1 MSTGKKQYDK
11 DHDETPAYREIPNSR
26 RNRNRLQEILAH
38 KQGGKLLEIG
48 CGKGEFLKLAERY
61 FDVEGMDIS
70 KHAIASIKPFLRKKV
85 KRGNIEEENLA
96 PDHYDVI
103 VVFNV
108 LEHLRQPGKVIEKIY
123 HSLTKGG
130 IVIGSVPHNSG
141 LIGRVHTAITNLLD
155 RTHCS
160 TYPPHHWRASFR
172 ETGFRKIHFFGEV
185 MLGRN
190 FTLYIRNEYWKY
202 VSFNLMFLC
211 KK

>member
-1 MSTGKKQYDK
+1 MGVRRKQYDR
-11 DHDETPAYREIPNSR
+11 DYYETPAYREIPNSR
-26 RNRNRLQEILAH
+26 RNRNRLQEILAY
-38 KQGGKLLEIG
+38 KQGGKLFEIG
-48 CGKGEFLKLAERY
+48 CGKGGFLKLAERT

-70 KHAIASIKPFLRKKV
+70 KHAIASIKLFLRKKV
-85 KRGNIEEENLA
+85 RRGNIEEENLA
-96 PDHYDVI
+96 SDHYDVI

-123 HSLTKGG
+123 HGLTKGG
-130 IVIGSVPHNSG
+130 IFIGSVPHNSG
-141 LIGRVHTAITNLLD
+141 LIGRAHTALTNLFD

-190 FTLYIRNEYWKY
+190 FSLYIRNKFWKY